1 MDEEEKLLKLMDIFN
16 NRLDSFHNALSESEK
31 HFTWWI
37 LIILGFIVV
46 AFNVQYI
53 QRPVLL
59 FILSLAGI
67 IVSLSGYFVIR
78 KEGRYFVESKVT
90 FNRIANVLDI
100 NEELWNIPGVNNED
114 EAKKDVLEL
123 ERNASKKYP
132 RTWDYEEAANKPFLA
147 LIYFS
152 GMNFYSSLIHAAS
165 VIGFIKKQKADT
177 MKRENSLNIRDC
189 FQLLYLMFAVVFLV
203 LIWTY

>member
-1 MDEEEKLLKLMDIFN
+1 MDEEEKLLKLMYIFN

-46 AFNVQYI
+46 AFNVQYVP
-53 QRPVLL
+53 RPVLL

-78 KEGRYFVESKVT
+78 KEGRYFVENKAT

-100 NEELWNIPGVNNED
+100 NEELWNIPGINNED
-114 EAKKDVLEL
+114 EAKKDVLGP
-123 ERNASKKYP
+123 ERNVSKKST

-152 GMNFYSSLIHAAS
+152 VMNFYSSLIHAAS

-177 MKRENSLNIRDC
+177 MMRENSLNIRDC